1 MKWLKETNRVKRW
14 ILLTL
19 IGMTL
24 VCYGFS
30 EVLVLEQLYFKDI
43 FKIVVIFVLGFTC
56 AILGLVY
63 IHRRTLELAVKVNA
77 DTDTKTNTNIKKLNA
92 NAKNIKDI
100 GPNIVV
106 IGGGT
111 GLNNVLKGLKNYT
124 NNLTAIITVS
134 TYGSKVHKPTEDIKS
149 GIIAL
154 AQNTEEMQKIMKY
167 EFKDSR
173 LNGLD
178 FGDLYLL
185 AAQEIYG
192 DFTKSIEKSGR
203 ILSMIGR
210 ALPVTLDEM
219 RICAELEN
227 GMVIEDKEQ
236 IAKETANRI
245 TKINRVYISPSNCR
259 VAPGVIEAIQSADA
273 IIIGPGNLYTNVIPN
288 LLIKNVAKTIK
299 ESKAFKIYI
308 SNIMTEPGLT
318 DDYDL
323 SEHLQAIEEH
333 AGKGI
338 IDYCICDNGEIIP
351 EFLRKYNK
359 EGANLVQ
366 VDTQNLKGV
375 KIIKA
380 DISCIDGEYIRHDSD
395 ALAKEIIELICN
407 ELRFKDKQNE
417 EQYILLN
424 SKLKEKKQKEKL
436 DKKFKIKPKRL
447 KEENKI
453 KSRYKKQSKF
463 AEKYKDRIESIQN
476 SEETRL
482 QNIKIQEQA
491 NKMAKEAEKQEKRR
505 YLNDDFKKNKK

>member
-77 DTDTKTNTNIKKLNA
+77 DTDTKTNTNIKKPNA

-192 DFTKSIEKSGR
+192 DFTKSIEKR
-203 ILSMIGR
+203 YF
-210 ALPVTLDEM
+210 
-219 RICAELEN
+219 
-227 GMVIEDKEQ
+227 
-236 IAKETANRI
+236 
-245 TKINRVYISPSNCR
+245 IN
-259 VAPGVIEAIQSADA
+259 
-273 IIIGPGNLYTNVIPN
+273 
-288 LLIKNVAKTIK
+288 
-299 ESKAFKIYI
+299 
-308 SNIMTEPGLT
+308 
-318 DDYDL
+318 
-323 SEHLQAIEEH
+323 
-333 AGKGI
+333 
-338 IDYCICDNGEIIP
+338 
-351 EFLRKYNK
+351 
-359 EGANLVQ
+359 
-366 VDTQNLKGV
+366 
-375 KIIKA
+375 
-380 DISCIDGEYIRHDSD
+380 
-395 ALAKEIIELICN
+395 
-407 ELRFKDKQNE
+407 
-417 EQYILLN
+417 
-424 SKLKEKKQKEKL
+424 
-436 DKKFKIKPKRL
+436 
-447 KEENKI
+447 
-453 KSRYKKQSKF
+453 
-463 AEKYKDRIESIQN
+463 
-476 SEETRL
+476 
-482 QNIKIQEQA
+482 
-491 NKMAKEAEKQEKRR
+491 
-505 YLNDDFKKNKK
+505 KNK